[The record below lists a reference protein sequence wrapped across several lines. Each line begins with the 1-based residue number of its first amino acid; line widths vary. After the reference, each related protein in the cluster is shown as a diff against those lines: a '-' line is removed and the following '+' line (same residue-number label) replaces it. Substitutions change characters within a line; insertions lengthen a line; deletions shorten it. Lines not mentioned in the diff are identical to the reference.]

1 MKYSKLLTIALCMS
15 ILGIAVFSDAE
26 QKAGPQN
33 TTEPKVTLTGK
44 IGYMKNVDAYIVK
57 GENPPDQCFVVNPN
71 NKVLEALYKSQKTVT
86 VVGHY
91 TIGADHLFIE
101 KIDGKPYKGTAK

>member
-1 MKYSKLLTIALCMS
+1 MKRLTVVGIVLCLSIFAL
-15 ILGIAVFSDAE
+15 AAFSVAAE
-26 QKAGPQN
+26 KAAPQKAD
-33 TTEPKVTLTGK
+33 EPKVTLTGK
-44 IGYMKNVDAYIVK
+44 IGYMKNLGGYFLK
-57 GENPPDQCFVVNPN
+57 GENPPEESMIVNQ
-71 NKVLEALYKSQKTVT
+71 NKNVLDTLFKSQKTIT

>member
-1 MKYSKLLTIALCMS
+1 MKRFYVTGIVLCLS
-15 ILGIAVFSDAE
+15 VFILAAFSAE
-26 QKAGPQN
+26 AQKAGPQKA
-33 TTEPKVTLTGK
+33 EELKVTVTGK
-44 IGYMKNVDAYIVK
+44 IGYMKNLDAYIVK